1 MLSLHGKAALAY
13 DLYQFKE
20 RKSSRHNPTDKPSY
34 RGTNREAMDR
44 MRSVMTMTGTEI
56 TNAVHALLLDALAD
70 QDKFLKALNNVRK
83 GKK

>member
-1 MLSLHGKAALAY
+1 
-13 DLYQFKE
+13 
-20 RKSSRHNPTDKPSY
+20 
-34 RGTNREAMDR
+34 MDR